1 MLRLLC
7 LQHVEFEGPAGI
19 TRWAEARGHRL
30 ETLEVHRQPQ
40 WPGADACDWLIVM
53 GGPMNIYQEDLYP
66 WLGPE
71 KAFIRRVITEGK
83 TVLGICLGAQLI
95 ADALGSRVFAG
106 AHKEIGWFPVELT
119 EAGKKSRLFGFL
131 PPSFTAFHWHGD
143 TFEIPADCVHLARSE
158 ACVAQ
163 AFVYRQRVMGLQ
175 FHLESTAE
183 SVPQLLAH
191 CGDEIHAAPYIQ
203 NPDQILAAMPE
214 RLPEVQSLLFSILDR
229 LELIDTEE

>member
-7 LQHVEFEGPAGI
+7 LQQVDFEGPAGI
-19 TRWAEARGHRL
+19 AQWAAARGHRL
-30 ETLEVHRQPQ
+30 QTLELCRQPQ
-40 WPGADACDWLIVM
+40 WSGADACDWVIVM
-53 GGPMNIYQEDLYP
+53 GGPMNIHQEDIYP

-71 KAFIRRVITEGK
+71 KAFIRRAIAEGK

-119 EAGKKSRLFGFL
+119 EAGKKSPLFGFL

-143 TFEIPADCVHLARSE
+143 TFEIPPDCVHLARSE
-158 ACVAQ
+158 ACAAQ
-163 AFVYRQRVMGLQ
+163 AFVYRQRVLGLQ

-183 SVPQLLAH
+183 SVPQLLAQ

-203 NPDQILAAMPE
+203 GPDQILAAMPE
-214 RLPEVQSLLFSILDR
+214 RLPPLTSFLFNLLDR
-229 LELIDTEE
+229 LAGIDPQG